1 MGAKPPFAPLK
12 FAEAA
17 LKTERQPDG
26 SLLLSSAQPL
36 APYARCIGE
45 WLVDWAGKAPQRVF
59 LAERATAGWR
69 RITYAETL
77 ATARRIGSALL
88 KRGLSPERPV
98 VILSDNGIDHAL
110 LMLGALHVG
119 IPVAPVSPAYSLMS
133 KDHAKLKAIIQLL
146 QPGLVYAAD
155 GVRFAA
161 ALDAL
166 KGLPEFSDSEIV
178 IGANPVSGVPC
189 KLFTDLPE
197 GADAANEANNLAV
210 DRAYAAVGPGT
221 IAKFLFTSGSTGEP
235 KGVIN
240 TQRMLCSNQQAI
252 AQVWPFL
259 ADTPPVIVD
268 WLPWNHTFGANHNF
282 NMVLSNGGTLYIDD
296 GKPMPGLIEKTVA
309 NLREIAPTIYFNVP
323 RGFDMLIPFLE
334 QDAELRR
341 NFFSRLQM
349 IFYAAAAL
357 PQNLWE
363 RLEQLSIRERGER
376 VVMVS
381 AWGSTETAPMVTTV
395 HFPIER
401 AGVIG
406 LPAPGAEVK
415 LVPNASKLELRV
427 RGPNVTPGYW
437 KRPDLTRAAFDTQ
450 GFYMIGDA
458 GRFADPDDPAKGIE
472 FDGRIAE
479 DFKLLSGTWV
489 HVGSLRIRGVAALAP
504 LAQDLVIAGHD
515 REEIGLLIFPNVPAC
530 RALCPD
536 LPAEGENAVPLAQLL
551 TDPRIRSRLQEGMR
565 SLRDGGSGSSSFATR
580 ALIMAEPPTI
590 DANEITDKG
599 YINQR
604 AVLTR
609 RADLVAKLYAAES
622 SETVIRLDAV
632 APPA

>member
-1 MGAKPPFAPLK
+1 MSAKPPFAPLK
-12 FAEAA
+12 FAEPA
-17 LKTERQPDG
+17 LKTEHQADG
-26 SLLLSSAQPL
+26 SLLLSSSQPL

-45 WLVDWAGKAPQRVF
+45 WLVDWAGRTPRQVF
-59 LAERATAGWR
+59 LAERAASGWR

-77 ATARRIGSALL
+77 AAARRIGGALL
-88 KRGLSPERPV
+88 RKNLSPRRPLA
-98 VILSDNGIDHAL
+98 ILSDNAIDHAL
-110 LMLGALHVG
+110 LTLGALHVG
-119 IPVAPVSPAYSLMS
+119 IPVAPISPAYSLMS
-133 KDHAKLKAIIQLL
+133 KDHAKLKGIVQLL
-146 QPGLVYAAD
+146 QPGLIYAAD
-155 GVRFAA
+155 GMRFAP
-161 ALDAL
+161 ALNAL
-166 KGLPEFSDSEIV
+166 KELPEFADTEVIV
-178 IGANPVSGVPC
+178 GSNPPPDLAC
-189 KLFTDLPE
+189 RLFADLPLE
-197 GADAANEANNLAV
+197 GDDAAV
-210 DRAYAAVGPGT
+210 DRAFAAVGPAT

-259 ADTPPVIVD
+259 DETPPVIVD

-282 NMVLSNGGTLYIDD
+282 NMVLRNGGTLYIDD
-296 GKPMPGLIEKTVA
+296 GKPMPGLVEKTAA
-309 NLREIAPTIYFNVP
+309 NLREIAPTMYFNVP

-437 KRPDLTRAAFDTQ
+437 KRPDLTRAAFDAQ
-450 GFYMIGDA
+450 GFYMVGDA

-489 HVGSLRIRGVAALAP
+489 HVGSLRVKGIAALAP

-515 REEIGLLIFPNVPAC
+515 REEIGLLVFPNVPAC

-536 LPAEGENAVPLAQLL
+536 LPAEGEDAVPLAQLL
-551 TDPRIRSRLQEGMR
+551 NDPRIRSRLRAGMR
-565 SLRDGGSGSSSFATR
+565 ALRDDGGGSSSFASR
-580 ALIMAEPPTI
+580 ALIMAEAPTI

-609 RADLVAKLYAAES
+609 RADLAAKLFSESAE
-622 SETVIRLDAV
+622 VVRL
-632 APPA
+632 